1 MKKTLSLVLALV
13 MVALMLPFAAFT
25 TSAEDPYYSFTD
37 FTKATPDAGTS
48 GNILIR
54 VVVDLFFFI
63 IQKNEGCLIKQKCYP
78 HFFHRVFHQ
87 LLLVF
92 HKVFHIVDE
101 NGDRFE
107 ELSTENLWKMW
118 KTNKIIKGLNGEPK

>member
-48 GNILIR
+48 GNITPNLPTGW
-54 VVVDLFFFI
+54 VATDDANTAL
-63 IQKNEGCLIKQKCYP
+63 G
-78 HFFHRVFHQ
+78 
-87 LLLVF
+87 
-92 HKVFHIVDE
+92 HKAWTTTINYDWKE
-101 NGDRFE
+101 NPTPFRTKF
-107 ELSTENLWKMW
+107 TKMSRS
-118 KTNKIIKGLNGEPK
+118 PSA